1 MLQLRR
7 DFLRSLEAGFVG
19 LFLIQ
24 AVRFVYAGLYARAN
38 SADLVERAADR
49 AALGGVPGVVELAT
63 VQNEIVALAA
73 LLLLPVLALVIGRW
87 RASLPFAVIL
97 VALGRSLAIQT
108 PDVEVLAGSLV
119 IGAGLLYMALV
130 IIRRPS
136 FFPVMVL
143 AGLAGDQL
151 IRALGDT
158 RDHSWQSGTVLDVAG
173 YFTVGI
179 EIVISLAAII
189 LIFLSIGLWF
199 VERAESRAEGYTPGP
214 RGVLNIWGALALGG
228 ILFLELTVLGLPNV
242 VARWSGVDYAGI
254 VPWMLAA
261 TTLPLVPEIRAGAGR
276 FAGMFDGVWRGWLW
290 LLLLGLLIV
299 VGRRYDGIPS
309 AVALALAQFVV
320 GLTLWWLVQTGAP
333 RHNLTALALPFAV
346 VTFGLLM
353 AGEYFTY
360 DYAYVRDFDPPYD
373 SVDEF
378 LRAFREMGL
387 ALALIAAL
395 LAAIPMILARRRIP
409 WRGGR
414 ASYSF
419 LSLLLIV
426 AASAGGAAAAMG
438 NGVRRPASADC
449 LRVATFNIHGG
460 YSQFFDPS
468 LEHVA
473 DLIEVNGADVVLLQ
487 EVETGRMTSYG
498 VDQVLWLARRLGM
511 ESIFFPQN
519 EELQGLA
526 VLSRVPID
534 RSQGLLLPSEGN
546 QAAALH
552 VVLDPER
559 LVSDPDAAALG
570 GLHVY
575 NAWLG
580 FRLAERDG
588 QPIPEGE
595 QDQNRQMRVLLD
607 WIATAHGPDWTD
619 RILLGGTFN
628 FAPDSPLYRVL
639 RMDNLTNPG
648 IVDPF
653 ASLRSDEAM
662 TVFLVNGTAA
672 RYDYLWTFN
681 LPLIGMAI
689 DHSPEAARASDHRP
703 AIVAVTRRDG
713 VTCPY

>member
-7 DFLRSLEAGFVG
+7 DFLRSLEAGIVG

-24 AVRFVYAGLYARAN
+24 AIRFVYAGLYARAN

-49 AALGGVPGVVELAT
+49 AALSGVPGVVELAT

-108 PDVEVLAGSLV
+108 PDWQVLAGSLV

-130 IIRRPS
+130 IIRRPA
-136 FFPVMVL
+136 FFPVMIL

-158 RDHSWQSGTVLDVAG
+158 QDFSWQSGYVVDVGG

-179 EIVISLAAII
+179 EIVISLAAIL
-189 LIFLSIGLWF
+189 LIFLTLGLWF
-199 VERAESRAEGYTPGP
+199 VEQREARAEGYVAPP
-214 RGVLNIWGALALGG
+214 RGVLNFWGALALGG

-242 VARWSGVDYAGI
+242 VARWSGVEYAGI

-261 TTLPLVPEIRAGAGR
+261 TLLPLVPEIRAGAGR
-276 FAGMFDGVWRGWLW
+276 FAGIFDGVWRGWLW

-299 VGRRYDGIPS
+299 VGRRYDGILA
-309 AVALALAQFVV
+309 AVALALAQFVL

-333 RHNLTALALPFAV
+333 RHNLTGLTLPLAV

-360 DYAYVRDFDPPYD
+360 DYAYVRDFEPPWD
-373 SVDEF
+373 WADEF

-387 ALALIAAL
+387 VLALIAAL

-414 ASYSF
+414 ASYTF
-419 LSLLLIV
+419 LALLLVV
-426 AASAGGAAAAMG
+426 AVSAGGAAAATNG
-438 NGVRRPASADC
+438 GVRRPVSADC
-449 LRVATFNIHGG
+449 LRIATFNIHGG
-460 YSQFFDPS
+460 YSQYFDPN
-468 LEHVA
+468 LERVA
-473 DLIEVNGADVVLLQ
+473 QLIELNGADVVLLQ
-487 EVETGRMTSYG
+487 EVETGRLASYG
-498 VDQVLWLARRLGM
+498 VDQVLWLAQRLGM
-511 ESIFFPQN
+511 ETVFFAQN
-519 EELQGLA
+519 EALQGLA
-526 VLSRVPID
+526 LLSRVPID

-559 LVSDPDAAALG
+559 LIADPEGSALG
-570 GLHVY
+570 GLHIY

-580 FRLAERDG
+580 FRLAERNG

-595 QDQNRQMRVLLD
+595 QDQNRQMRMLLD
-607 WIATAHGPDWTD
+607 WIATAHGPAWTD

-628 FAPDSPLYRVL
+628 FGPDSEIYRYL
-639 RMDNLTNPG
+639 RMDNLANPG
-648 IVDPF
+648 IQDPF
-653 ASLRSDEAM
+653 ASLRSEEAM

-689 DHSPEAARASDHRP
+689 DQSAEAAQASDHRP
-703 AIVAVTRRDG
+703 AIVAVARREG
-713 VTCPY
+713 ISCPY